1 MILNENNVHKKLK
14 IMQFLIACFLLF
26 LFVVLLFGSPL
37 LCVSKNKIFF
47 AEEQTEAVK
56 KKYAKAK
63 QNCFLFKTTDISSSV
78 YSNVYFCVP
87 ESYFVTILQEVSSA
101 VLKVEYRGKIG
112 FVASDTV
119 TVATFVPIVPTLD
132 DIYCDVVSISGTQL
146 RTSPSAENSN
156 NILTILPSST
166 KNLEY
171 IALCYGLKPNG
182 GNSDEWIYVYYYPE
196 SDPTSVYEGYV
207 YSEKICNISPI
218 AINKENNPEIEK
230 EVEKE
235 DVDVSKNVKII
246 LLVLILLPV
255 VLVFV
260 LVAFR
265 SKNHF
270 QKSADESKNVDEN
283 LQPEMRKKSVRSL
296 VGKKLVRKQN
306 DDDESVEF
314 ETEINGVSPSFPTYD
329 IVDDDDLL

>member
-1 MILNENNVHKKLK
+1 MEEIKKE
-14 IMQFLIACFLLF
+14 
-26 LFVVLLFGSPL
+26 P
-37 LCVSKNKIFF
+37 
-47 AEEQTEAVK
+47 
-56 KKYAKAK
+56 
-63 QNCFLFKTTDISSSV
+63 
-78 YSNVYFCVP
+78 
-87 ESYFVTILQEVSSA
+87 
-101 VLKVEYRGKIG
+101 
-112 FVASDTV
+112 
-119 TVATFVPIVPTLD
+119 
-132 DIYCDVVSISGTQL
+132 
-146 RTSPSAENSN
+146 
-156 NILTILPSST
+156 
-166 KNLEY
+166 
-171 IALCYGLKPNG
+171 
-182 GNSDEWIYVYYYPE
+182 
-196 SDPTSVYEGYV
+196 
-207 YSEKICNISPI
+207 
-218 AINKENNPEIEK
+218 EK

-235 DVDVSKNVKII
+235 NVDVSKNVKII